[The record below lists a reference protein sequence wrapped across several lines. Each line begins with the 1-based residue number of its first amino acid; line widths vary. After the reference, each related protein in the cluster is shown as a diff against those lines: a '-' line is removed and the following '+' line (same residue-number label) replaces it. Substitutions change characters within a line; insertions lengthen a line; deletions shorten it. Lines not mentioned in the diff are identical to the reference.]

1 MLILPGS
8 RLSLEKTLLVVN
20 VVRHHYRMVNRVM
33 EISEYQRSDWAVN
46 IIVTHLMI
54 TSDLSSLC
62 CV

>member
-1 MLILPGS
+1 MLILLGS

-20 VVRHHYRMVNRVM
+20 VVRHCYHMVNRVM